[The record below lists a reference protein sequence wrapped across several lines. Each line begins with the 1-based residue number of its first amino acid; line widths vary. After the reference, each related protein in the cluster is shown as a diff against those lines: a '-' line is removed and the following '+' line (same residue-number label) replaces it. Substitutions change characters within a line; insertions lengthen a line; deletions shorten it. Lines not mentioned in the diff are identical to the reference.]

1 MERGLSNYFSKIF
14 MWMFIGLVLTGLTGY
29 FVSINALF
37 LNFVLKSFYFLIFLE
52 IIIVIKFSSLIK
64 KINSTQ
70 AILMF
75 LLYAFING
83 LTFSGIFAEYK
94 LGSML
99 IVLLSTSI
107 FFIILSLYGF
117 FTKQD
122 LTKFGTIMFIGLIS
136 AIIVSIINM
145 FLLNSNLEIILSIV
159 VIVIFLGL
167 TAFDI
172 QRLKAIYY
180 SNSEENNI
188 AVYGA
193 LELYLDFINI
203 FIRLLSLFGRG
214 KD

>member
-99 IVLLSTSI
+99 TVLLSTSI